1 MGDTS
6 SRVGLQKGC
15 VVGEEGAV
23 GVSVHV
29 EAVCKVFG
37 RMPAFKMGGELL
49 CNGAS
54 VSVDVVSGR
63 VCE

>member
-6 SRVGLQKGC
+6 SGVSLQKGL

-29 EAVCKVFG
+29 ETVCKDFG
-37 RMPAFKMGGELL
+37 RMPAFKMGSELL
-49 CNGAS
+49 CNGTS
-54 VSVDVVSGR
+54 VSVDVVSGWVR
-63 VCE
+63 K